1 MGLIMECV
9 TINPPV
15 SPDRVT
21 VLQSWRSSCPTIATM
36 TSWCG
41 RCEATKQ
48 EVSGKV
54 CEPRPGSCIQQRSAE
69 LLAAHWCGWAP
80 VSAVLHCLGF
90 SKTNSYWKGTVR
102 TVVFSAGSFK
112 KRKKERKKNSSHL
125 VFLFMRKSWWKKMFF
140 SSLVGIVV
148 YEVRER
154 KSIKER
160 QHWKQD
166 FLKRPSQCR
175 PCAVIWS
182 VLTELSRGMEKIIR
196 RNVWGALKWSGPR
209 DWPIGVRPT
218 ERRANFFLMNST
230 ACSTMQS
237 DCQGWTHIWS
247 VFGGSKWQ
255 DQFCLQRKGGVGV
268 GRRWLLLA
276 PPSFFFF
283 SFFFLFH

>member
-1 MGLIMECV
+1 MCYYK
-9 TINPPV
+9 
-15 SPDRVT
+15 S
-21 VLQSWRSSCPTIATM
+21 
-36 TSWCG
+36 TS
-41 RCEATKQ
+41 
-48 EVSGKV
+48 V
-54 CEPRPGSCIQQRSAE
+54 PRPCDCPPILTFQLPNYGHNDKLMWEVRGDQAGGFWEGLRASPGGAVFSSALLNSWPHTDVAGLRFQRFYIV
-69 LLAAHWCGWAP
+69 WAFQKQT
-80 VSAVLHCLGF
+80 LTG
-90 SKTNSYWKGTVR
+90 KGLWEP
-102 TVVFSAGSFK
+102 VVFSAGSFK
-112 KRKKERKKNSSHL
+112 KKKSSHL
-125 VFLFMRKSWWKKMFF
+125 VFLFMRKSWWEKNFFF
-140 SSLVGIVV
+140 SFFLSCWNCGVWG
-148 YEVRER
+148 EREE
-154 KSIKER
+154 KHKER
-160 QHWKQD
+160 QHWKQH

-196 RNVWGALKWSGPR
+196 RNVWGALKRSGPR
-209 DWPIGVRPT
+209 DWPIGVRPA

-283 SFFFLFH
+283 FFYFIRVGCGWMVV